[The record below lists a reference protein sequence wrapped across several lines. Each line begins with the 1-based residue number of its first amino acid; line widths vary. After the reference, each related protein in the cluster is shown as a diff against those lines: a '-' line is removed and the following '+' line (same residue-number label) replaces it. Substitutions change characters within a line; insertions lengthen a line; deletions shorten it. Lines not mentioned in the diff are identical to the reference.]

1 MYCINLFSLTKHY
14 LGLFKTVTG
23 INYLLPLMDS
33 VSLGDKVR
41 LYHNATRFYYFIKTG
56 SIVPLRFLKTNFIVS
71 RIGQQKPTYALSA
84 GTYIKLRNFTPWSIQ
99 LALPSGLALK
109 VNTAYY
115 GFLGRNAGIF
125 TRKEYLGKAS
135 VHSNNYSRIIVRSCA
150 KNPVDHPNGG
160 RTRGKMLSK
169 TPWGKPAKHN
179 K

>member
-84 GTYIKLRNFTPWSIQ
+84 GTYIKLRNFTP
-99 LALPSGLALK
+99 
-109 VNTAYY
+109 
-115 GFLGRNAGIF
+115 
-125 TRKEYLGKAS
+125 
-135 VHSNNYSRIIVRSCA
+135 
-150 KNPVDHPNGG
+150 
-160 RTRGKMLSK
+160 
-169 TPWGKPAKHN
+169 
-179 K
+179 